1 MGAILFIILAGLELG
16 LCVWTLTKHK
26 EEEKWVKNR
35 LLVSGAQWGVIAFLL
50 LLPIGNKGLRLGG
63 CFVILGIRLLIDVIR
78 FVKKRKQGGPKTE
91 QGTTAKRD
99 GHLRGKAK
107 TILAAVTGCIVIAIS
122 LFPAF
127 AFTGYEGLPV
137 TGSYDVGMVQAIL
150 VDENRLEAFEGDGS
164 HREVPIYVYYPEKRR
179 AERGKKAENPIADGK
194 FPLIFF
200 SHGAFGYYQ
209 SNSSTYMELASHGYV
224 VISMDHPYHSFFTK
238 DTEGKTIL
246 VNPEFIQAALRVGN
260 AEDGEI
266 PEEEIFTTTRDWMKL
281 REEDMS
287 FVIDEVRR
295 QSAAFEGLDGMSVAE
310 GRSVKA
316 DAAENKAAGFGTAWH
331 LESKGDAETWKQV
344 LSSID
349 VEKVG
354 LMGHSL
360 GGATSVTI
368 GRLKSDVV
376 DAVIDLDGT
385 MLGEQLSYDNGT
397 YQYLSEPYPVP
408 LLAIN
413 NENHQKD
420 LEEYGALYVNGAVLA
435 NAKDARYTYFKGS
448 GHMNFTD
455 LPLISPFLASWLR
468 TGSIDAKEC
477 VETMNGIILQFVD
490 HYLRGTGEL
499 QIQECY

>member
-1 MGAILFIILAGLELG
+1 MGFFVWILLAGLEIGLG
-16 LCVWTLTKHK
+16 IWTLTKQK
-26 EEEKWVKNR
+26 ERTAWKRNR
-35 LLVSGAQWGVIAFLL
+35 FWISVVQWGIVAIIL
-50 LLPIGNKGLRLGG
+50 LLPIGNKGLRFAV
-63 CFVILGIRLLIDVIR
+63 CFLLLCVRLLIYGGR
-78 FVKKRKQGGPKTE
+78 FLWSYLREKRLQ
-91 QGTTAKRD
+91 
-99 GHLRGKAK
+99 GKALGQTRGTAR
-107 TILAAVTGCIVIAIS
+107 TIVAMLLGCVLLWIS
-122 LFPAF
+122 LIPGFV
-127 AFTGYEGLPV
+127 FTGYEGLPT
-137 TGSYDVGMVQAIL
+137 TGEYGVGMMSAIL
-150 VDENRLEAFEGDGS
+150 TDETRLESFETDGS

-179 AERGKKAENPIADGK
+179 AERGKKAENPVADGK

-246 VNPEFIQAALRVGN
+246 VNPEFIQSALRVGN

-266 PEEEIFTTTRDWMKL
+266 PEEEIFQTTREWMKL

-287 FVIDEVRR
+287 FVMDEVRR
-295 QSAAFEGLDGMSVAE
+295 QSTAFQGLEGMS
-310 GRSVKA
+310 
-316 DAAENKAAGFGTAWH
+316 AAENGNRESETAGFDTVWH
-331 LESKGDAETWKQV
+331 WETKDDAKTWEQV
-344 LSSID
+344 LSCMDMDQI
-349 VEKVG
+349 G
-354 LMGHSL
+354 LMGHSM

-385 MLGEQLSYDNGT
+385 MLGEQLSFENGT

-413 NENHQKD
+413 NESHQKD
-420 LEEYGALYVNGAVLA
+420 LEEYGALYVNGSVLA
-435 NAKDARYTYFKGS
+435 NARDARYTYFMGS

-455 LPLISPFLASWLR
+455 LPLISPILASKLG

-477 VETMNGIILQFVD
+477 VVTMNGVILQFFD
-490 HYLRGTGEL
+490 HYLKGTGEL
-499 QIQECY
+499 QIQEAY